1 MISSFLKNMKANSF
15 LGKQISIRFQRNIR
29 YKHNIN
35 KIIPSSLKKRLAISN
50 GIGKEINSILN
61 KNIDG
66 KNLTKCRLE
75 VKGPYNRQI
84 ACSSTS
90 NIVSIVEQMNHGH
103 VSLRDGLPKQGF
115 NLTTTASGTLFKTDE
130 WKIQLRFRSYSEIV
144 EIYDDHGIKNTIF
157 KNQSGTNHKS
167 WIEIKAT
174 KINIPHHL
182 KSSIP
187 GKLSI
192 KRRMLVDNQ
201 LILKMLQSWESRFYM
216 DWIKDQTSSIYN
228 GFCDFSN
235 ILLEIKEKSAD
246 NPENSIDNCEDVIR
260 IINLLYNDNQHY
272 IMDRLSTYT
281 RRALKLSVSD
291 IGCKDIDRN
300 IRCNTFGLTLNPSPI
315 INDFTFEMTED
326 RNIQYH
332 YSNKSMDFF
341 SSGSLNPAQYILYGS
356 KVTIPHHFIEFKI
369 PIIQKKDL
377 SNNGKKVYNMIEDI
391 SNERLI
397 KNNTGKIGFARK
409 YVFPNVKLP
418 M

>member
-1 MISSFLKNMKANSF
+1 MIFSSLKNMKANS
-15 LGKQISIRFQRNIR
+15 LLARQISIRFQRNIR

-75 VKGPYNRQI
+75 VKGPYNKQM

-157 KNQSGTNHKS
+157 KNQPGTNHKS

-174 KINIPHHL
+174 KINIPYHL

-246 NPENSIDNCEDVIR
+246 NPENTIDNALLAYGWNLFNQDGVGIYEECYKRGIKVHNAGVFSGIYH
-260 IINLLYNDNQHY
+260 INAGSVAFSFEEQEKLRKINGWKE
-272 IMDRLSTYT
+272 LSLVCA
-281 RRALKLSVSD
+281 RS
-291 IGCKDIDRN
+291 
-300 IRCNTFGLTLNPSPI
+300 
-315 INDFTFEMTED
+315 
-326 RNIQYH
+326 
-332 YSNKSMDFF
+332 
-341 SSGSLNPAQYILYGS
+341 
-356 KVTIPHHFIEFKI
+356 
-369 PIIQKKDL
+369 
-377 SNNGKKVYNMIEDI
+377 I
-391 SNERLI
+391 SW
-397 KNNTGKIGFARK
+397 KNSRKIGRLTFPTLTKNSA
-409 YVFPNVKLP
+409 VFE
-418 M
+418 